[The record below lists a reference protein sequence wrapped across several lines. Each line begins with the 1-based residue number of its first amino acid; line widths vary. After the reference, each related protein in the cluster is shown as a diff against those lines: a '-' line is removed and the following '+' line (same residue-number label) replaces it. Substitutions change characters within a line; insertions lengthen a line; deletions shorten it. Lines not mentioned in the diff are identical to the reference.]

1 MSNAAYESWLSQ
13 LRKTFTAPKMAE
25 PVVKDT
31 SLYFLDQES
40 RQNGWKDVT
49 LVECRQVAMFVHEF
63 GHTVTCICSSYDPGA
78 EVMVI
83 VADEPGPDRH
93 KMGTAKIKIEDGK
106 ILEAHNQA
114 IEEAWL
120 DFT

>member
-13 LRKTFTAPKMAE
+13 LRKTFAAPRMGE
-25 PVVKDT
+25 PAVNQT
-31 SLYFLDQES
+31 FFYFLDQVS
-40 RQNGWKDVT
+40 RENGWKDVT
-49 LVECRQVAMFVHEF
+49 LAETKQVTVFVHEF
-63 GHTVTCICSSYDPGA
+63 GHTVTVICSSYDPGA